1 MQNSTF
7 GLLLSSFERIAK
19 RSAGDEDLGSVS
31 GDESEDCSAG
41 VSGGTHNGDS
51 TTDSGAD

>member
-19 RSAGDEDLGSVS
+19 RSAGVGDEDLGSVS
-31 GDESEDCSAG
+31 GDESDDCSAG
-41 VSGGTHNGDS
+41 DSGGTHN
-51 TTDSGAD
+51 